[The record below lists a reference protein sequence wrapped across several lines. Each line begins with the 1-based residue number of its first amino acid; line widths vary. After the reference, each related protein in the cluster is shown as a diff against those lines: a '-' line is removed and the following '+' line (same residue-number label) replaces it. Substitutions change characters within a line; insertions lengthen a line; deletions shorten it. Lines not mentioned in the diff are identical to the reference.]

1 MEVVKYQKKYFH
13 LSRINSIRQIDKW
26 CHIHTNCET
35 KSNCHLLQ
43 HGSSC
48 AIWSYTKMYFFF
60 VHRDTFWCAVTE
72 TWTFLNFIP
81 VLWAMT
87 MEYAENSTWG
97 IFSPVTSNTGL
108 DVITNFSKE
117 EIEQLTQNDIVIVCG
132 GTNNISKNESNKGL
146 RHVTHFVQNKKK
158 TQMWS

>member
-1 MEVVKYQKKYFH
+1 MVKYQKKYFH

-97 IFSPVTSNTGL
+97 IFSPVTSSSL
-108 DVITNFSKE
+108 YILWPHKCCFRMPLLVLREKYLPLS
-117 EIEQLTQNDIVIVCG
+117 LT
-132 GTNNISKNESNKGL
+132 K
-146 RHVTHFVQNKKK
+146 
-158 TQMWS
+158 